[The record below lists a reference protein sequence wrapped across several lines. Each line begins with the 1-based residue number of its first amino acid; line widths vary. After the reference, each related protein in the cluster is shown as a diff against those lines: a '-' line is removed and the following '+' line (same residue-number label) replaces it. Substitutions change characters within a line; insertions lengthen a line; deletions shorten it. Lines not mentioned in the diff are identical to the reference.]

1 MAHNLF
7 LGMYSFQIK
16 KPFSSN
22 LDVIEN
28 NDFLSKA
35 YPNHQIKF
43 SEGFAQDIISVLDK
57 KAYKNEQNTLGA
69 TLQAQSFNATERTLD
84 ILINGGITGIKQFL
98 IDESG
103 NQKILSDKEIV
114 GLKFYARIWLPANTN
129 TGYLFLQ
136 RYGSLTIKP
145 IFDSIIKY
153 ILKNHEYGLVGNRL
167 IATTTKKRQKEFL
180 KYSTIKDISIVSKR
194 SSHETGAADATSA
207 TIKLSN
213 VNLKSKTEIKKEEL
227 DAALKNHGFS
237 IGERKYEIKATYE
250 QQVNEDYKEERTV
263 VLDSSEETINV
274 IPNIVIPPDCIDIDN
289 YPIFEKMQKLV
300 DREMDQIKIESKL

>member
-7 LGMYSFQIK
+7 LGIYSFQIK
-16 KPFSSN
+16 KANTSN
-22 LDVIEN
+22 LNVIEN

-35 YPNHQIKF
+35 YPTQNIKF
-43 SEGFAQDIISVLDK
+43 SEGFVQDIISVLDK
-57 KAYKNEQNTLGA
+57 KAYKNEQKTLGA
-69 TLQAQSFNATERTLD
+69 ILYAQSFSATERTLD

-103 NQKILSDKEIV
+103 NQQVLSEKEIV
-114 GLKFYARIWLPANTN
+114 GLRFFARIWLPANTK

-145 IFDSIIKY
+145 IFDSILGN
-153 ILKNHEYGLVGNRL
+153 ILKNHDYSLVGKKL
-167 IATTTKKRQKEFL
+167 IATTTKKRQEEFF
-180 KYSTIKDISIVSKR
+180 KYSTIKDISIVSKK

-213 VNLKSKTEIKKEEL
+213 VSIKTSKEVGKEEL
-227 DAALKNHGFS
+227 NAALKNHGFS
-237 IGERKYEIKATYE
+237 IGERSYEIKATYE
-250 QQVNEDYKEERTV
+250 QQVNENYKEERTV
-263 VLDSSEETINV
+263 VLDGSEETINV
-274 IPNIVIPPDCIDIDN
+274 VPNILIPSDCYDADN

-300 DREMDQIKIESKL
+300 DDEMKQIKFEAKL

>member
-16 KPFSSN
+16 KPSTSN
-22 LDVIEN
+22 LAVIEN

-43 SEGFAQDIISVLDK
+43 SEGFIQDIISTIDK
-57 KAYKNEQNTLGA
+57 KAFKNEQNTLGA
-69 TLQAQSFNATERTLD
+69 ILQEQSINNTQRTLD

-98 IDESG
+98 IDELG
-103 NQKILSDKEIV
+103 GQTILSDKEIV

-145 IFDSIIKY
+145 IFDSI
-153 ILKNHEYGLVGNRL
+153 LKNVLKSHDYCLVGNRL

-180 KYSTIKDISIVSKR
+180 KYSSIKNISIVSRR

-213 VNLKSKTEIKKEEL
+213 VNLKSNTEIRKEEL

-250 QQVNEDYKEERTV
+250 QQINEDYKEERTV
-263 VLDSSEETINV
+263 VLDGSEETINV

-289 YPIFEKMQKLV
+289 YPIFDKMQKLV
-300 DREMDQIKIESKL
+300 DKEIDQIRLESKL

>member
-35 YPNHQIKF
+35 YPTQQVKF
-43 SEGFAQDIISVLDK
+43 SEGFVQDIISVLDK

-69 TLQAQSFNATERTLD
+69 ILNAQSFNATERTLD

-98 IDESG
+98 IDEAG
-103 NQKILSDKEIV
+103 GQTILSEKEIV
-114 GLKFYARIWLPANTN
+114 GLRFFARIWLPANTN

-145 IFDSIIKY
+145 IFDSILKN
-153 ILKNHEYGLVGNRL
+153 ILKVHDYGLVGNRL

-180 KYSTIKDISIVSKR
+180 KYSSIKNISIVSKR

-213 VNLKSKTEIKKEEL
+213 VSFKSNREIQKEEI

-250 QQVNEDYKEERTV
+250 QQVNENYKEERTI
-263 VLDSSEETINV
+263 VLDGSEETINV
-274 IPNIVIPPDCIDIDN
+274 VPNIVIPPDCYDADN

-300 DREMDQIKIESKL
+300 DAEMKQIKLEAKL

>member
-35 YPNHQIKF
+35 YPNCQIKF
-43 SEGFAQDIISVLDK
+43 SEGFVQEIISVFDK

-69 TLQAQSFNATERTLD
+69 ILNAQSFNATERTLD

-103 NQKILSDKEIV
+103 SQTILSEKEIV
-114 GLKFYARIWLPANTN
+114 GLRFFARIWLPANTN

-145 IFDSIIKY
+145 IFDSILKN
-153 ILKNHEYGLVGNRL
+153 ILKVHDLGLVGNRL

-180 KYSTIKDISIVSKR
+180 KYSSIKNISIVSKR

-213 VNLKSKTEIKKEEL
+213 VSFKSNREIRKEEI

-250 QQVNEDYKEERTV
+250 QQVNENYKEERTV
-263 VLDSSEETINV
+263 VLDGSEETINV
-274 IPNIVIPPDCIDIDN
+274 VPNILIPTDCYDADN

-300 DREMDQIKIESKL
+300 DDEMNQIKLEAKL